1 MDPNLYQ
8 AARQLPPGDARV
20 AQLHALAMSPGTPQ
34 ALESRIRTGLLLVAA
49 LLLGSG
55 LIFWIAANWQE
66 QSRLFRLGLI
76 EGALAVA
83 LLVACLWPR
92 MRLAALFCAT
102 LVLGGLLAFVGQTYQ
117 TGADAWQL
125 FAMWAGLALVWVAL
139 SRSDLLWALWVL
151 IAAAGIVMWTGRI
164 DLWEVMFERQ
174 SSPTQMLLNLALWLP
189 LAVLPALLSLIPALR
204 VNDGMGW
211 WSHRVALGCALTA
224 WAGIGVTQMLATRGH
239 VSLLVF
245 AAAAAL
251 VGMTLYL
258 SLQGRFQDFVSACL
272 ATLAGNALVLV
283 LVGRWLAEGAGIE
296 ALLFFGL
303 IALGCLGGSVRWLM
317 HIQQGMWAQTLGQG
331 RVQEV
336 AP

>member
-8 AARQLPPGDARV
+8 AARELPPGDARV
-20 AQLHALAMSPGTPQ
+20 AQLYRVAVSPAHPEKT
-34 ALESRIRTGLLLVAA
+34 TGHVRLGLWLVAA
-49 LLLGSG
+49 LLLASG

-66 QSRLFRLGLI
+66 QSRMFRLALI
-76 EGALAVA
+76 EGALAAAVI
-83 LLVACLWPR
+83 VACLWPR
-92 MRLAALFCAT
+92 ARLAALFCAT

-125 FAMWAGLALVWVAL
+125 FAVWAGLALVWVAL
-139 SRSDLLWALWVL
+139 SRSDLLWGLWVL

-174 SSPTQMLLNLALWLP
+174 SSQTQMLLNLALWLP
-189 LAVLPALLSLIPALR
+189 LAALPALLSLIPALR

-245 AAAAAL
+245 AAAAVL
-251 VGMTLYL
+251 VGVTLYL

-272 ATLAGNALVLV
+272 ATLAVNALVLV
-283 LVGRWLAEGAGIE
+283 LVGRWLAEGGGIE
-296 ALLFFGL
+296 SLLFFGL

-317 HIQQGMWAQTLGQG
+317 HIQQDMWAQTLGQE